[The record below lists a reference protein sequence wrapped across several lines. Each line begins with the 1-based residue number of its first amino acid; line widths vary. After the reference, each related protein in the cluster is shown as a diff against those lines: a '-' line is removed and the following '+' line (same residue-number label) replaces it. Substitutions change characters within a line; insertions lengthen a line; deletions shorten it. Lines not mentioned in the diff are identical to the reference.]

1 VTADQTRAGRSV
13 RLVVERWERDGVVRV
28 SEDRT
33 DTMTLDTTTDVPD
46 DEFVDPM
53 RNVYPQAQW
62 VQSGEV
68 HYLTVDES
76 VAGAQDRTVYRIE
89 PARLAGETSGQNE
102 LGDAGEAAGA
112 GVASLT
118 VIRSGSVEWH
128 HRFVAGESASSLLR
142 VRGAGDIPV
151 VTATAHLDVAL
162 AEATG
167 SVLLWYTL
175 AMGDVSQHVEIQL
188 AYK

>member
-1 VTADQTRAGRSV
+1 MTADQATAGRSV
-13 RLVVERWERDGVVRV
+13 RLVVERWERDGVARIF
-28 SEDRT
+28 EDRA
-33 DTMTLDTTTDVPD
+33 DTMTQEPTTDVPD

-53 RNVYPQAQW
+53 RDVYPQAQW

-89 PARLAGETSGQNE
+89 PARLAGDTSGQNE
-102 LGDAGEAAGA
+102 LGDAGRAAPA
-112 GVASLT
+112 VVASLT

-151 VTATAHLDVAL
+151 VTATAHLDVTL
-162 AEATG
+162 GEATG

-175 AMGDVSQHVEIQL
+175 AMGDVTQHVEIQL
-188 AYK
+188 AYN